1 MPDAS
6 LTFRIAG
13 LRLGLRSDRP
23 EILRRLAER
32 YAPFRARSEPE
43 FLLRIDFAGAPWGPD
58 REEPRIQS
66 AGWSVRVERRDL
78 EAELGARGG
87 HARVVARPS
96 PLDSLL
102 RIALSFALARRGGFL
117 CHAAAVDGW
126 LFPGPSG
133 AGKSTLGRAAPR
145 DRLLADELVGVREGK
160 LYSTP
165 FWGDFRPGRD
175 NGDRRLEGIFFLDR
189 RAPRGALPLG
199 KAEALVRLLGC
210 VLYFADD
217 ACGAAR
223 LLARARRLVERVP
236 SFTLSYDAR
245 RWGFREVES
254 CVRGVLQ

>member
-1 MPDAS
+1 MSDPS
-6 LTFRIAG
+6 LTLRIAG
-13 LRLGLRSDRP
+13 LTLGLRSDRP
-23 EILRRLAER
+23 EILGRLAGR

-43 FLLRIDFAGAPWGPD
+43 FVLRIDFADAPWGPD
-58 REEPRIQS
+58 LEEPRIQS
-66 AGWSVRVERRDL
+66 VGGDVRVERRDL
-78 EAELGARGG
+78 EAQLGVRGG
-87 HARVVARPS
+87 RARVVARPS
-96 PLDSLL
+96 PLDALL
-102 RIALSFALARRGGFL
+102 RIALSFALPRRGGFL

-145 DRLLADELVGVREGK
+145 DRLLADELVGVREGR

-165 FWGDFRPGRD
+165 FWGDFRPGRN
-175 NGDRRLEGIFFLDR
+175 NGDRRLEGVFFLDR
-189 RAPRGALPLG
+189 RARRGARRLG
-199 KAEALVRLLGC
+199 RAEALVRLLGC

-217 ACGAAR
+217 APVAMR

-254 CVRGVLQ
+254 CVRGVLR